1 MLQVREQQQHQTKVL
16 TLTGQFNRDDKTD
29 IQVLILG
36 AKEIGCHHIILDFSD
51 VTEIDSTSL
60 GELLLWYQ
68 NLRPRH
74 VQISVVK
81 PKPNIRY
88 FVDWAHLTEIVS
100 IYASKDEAVENAES
114 MA

>member
-1 MLQVREQQQHQTKVL
+1 MLQVREHQQYHTKIL
-16 TLTGQFNRDDKTD
+16 ALTGEYTCNSTAGIQARILASQETD
-29 IQVLILG
+29 
-36 AKEIGCHHIILDFSD
+36 CHHIILDFSD

-68 NLRPRH
+68 NLRPRY

-100 IYASKDEAVENAES
+100 IYASKDEAVEHAES
-114 MA
+114 IA

>member
-1 MLQVREQQQHQTKVL
+1 MLQVREQQHHNTKVL

-36 AKEIGCHHIILDFSD
+36 AKEMGCHHIILDFSD

-88 FVDWAHLTEIVS
+88 FVDWAHLMEIVS
-100 IYASKDEAVENAES
+100 IYASKDEAVEHAES
-114 MA
+114 IA